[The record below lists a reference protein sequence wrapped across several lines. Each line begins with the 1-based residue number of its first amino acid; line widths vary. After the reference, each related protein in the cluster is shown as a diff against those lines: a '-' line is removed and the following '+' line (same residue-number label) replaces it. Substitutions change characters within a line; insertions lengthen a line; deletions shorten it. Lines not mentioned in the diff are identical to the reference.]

1 MPGRDPASRVIEET
15 EGERKMG
22 ATTIEVAAGH
32 LAMVS
37 HPQETAD
44 LITRA
49 VRSTG
54 GSATTD

>member
-1 MPGRDPASRVIEET
+1 MPGRDPASRVIEQT
-15 EGERKMG
+15 EREGSM
-22 ATTIEVAAGH
+22 AAGH

-37 HPQETAD
+37 HPEETAD